1 MQLDLSGFP
10 EEVLAPLE
18 ISINLSNSMF
28 NMGLARRLKRRW
40 KMGRWG
46 CTS

>member
-1 MQLDLSGFP
+1 MQIDLSGFP
-10 EEVLAPLE
+10 KEVLELLE

-40 KMGRWG
+40 KMDRWG